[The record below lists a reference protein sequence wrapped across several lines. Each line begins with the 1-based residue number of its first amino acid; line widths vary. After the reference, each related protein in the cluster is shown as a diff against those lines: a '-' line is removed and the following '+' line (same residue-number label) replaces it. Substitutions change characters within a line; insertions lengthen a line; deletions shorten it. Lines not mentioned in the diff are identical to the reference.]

1 MNVKRIY
8 YFFISI
14 SIVLVIGCNK
24 ESYEQYSSVPEMEMD
39 TIYWEDLYT
48 DGGVIG
54 GPYEGDTNRLVGTTW
69 ILPEYRQGSFS
80 IIDLS
85 PPDTLIFTSQDTYTY
100 NGFEYTY
107 DLYQSGNVY
116 KLDLYQTL
124 RFGYIN
130 TSLPLT
136 IFDAGEFYLHPFEY
150 QDIGMNTNNL
160 YITLIRI

>member
-1 MNVKRIY
+1 MSIKNIY
-8 YFFISI
+8 YFTFL
-14 SIVLVIGCNK
+14 LVIISFSCSK
-24 ESYEQYSSVPEMEMD
+24 ESYEQYTAVPETGID
-39 TIYWEDLYT
+39 TTYWEDLYA
-48 DGGVIG
+48 DGGVIS
-54 GPYEGDTNRLVGTTW
+54 GPYTGDTNRLVGSTW
-69 ILPEYRQGSFS
+69 ILPKYRQGSFS

-85 PPDTLIFTSQDTYTY
+85 PPDTLVFTGQDTYTY

-107 DLYQSGNVY
+107 DLYQSGSVY

-160 YITLIRI
+160 YITMIRI